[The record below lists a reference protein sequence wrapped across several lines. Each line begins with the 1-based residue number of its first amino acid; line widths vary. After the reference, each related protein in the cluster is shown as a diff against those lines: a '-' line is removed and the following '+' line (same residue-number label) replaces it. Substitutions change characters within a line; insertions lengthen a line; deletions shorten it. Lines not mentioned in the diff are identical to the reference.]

1 MASREAPHPPD
12 LRAHNFANRRNHVR
26 VDVLGQVEV
35 HSVWRLKP
43 VFLRELSES
52 GFSLEATS
60 PFEIG
65 LVHKFRMGIEG
76 QKKSMVVQATAMHCK
91 LESVTTDLPI
101 YIIGFEL
108 FQPSENLKREIQA
121 LVHFAEAMWH
131 DDETHDSPAAS

>member
-1 MASREAPHPPD
+1 MASHEAPRVPD
-12 LRAHNFANRRNHVR
+12 LSAHNFANRRSHVR

-60 PFEIG
+60 PFEVG

-76 QKKSMVVQATAMHCK
+76 HKKSMVVQATAMHCK
-91 LESVTTDLPI
+91 LESVTTGLPI
-101 YIIGFEL
+101 YIIGFRL
-108 FQPSENLKREIQA
+108 FEPSDAVRREMQA
-121 LVHFAEAMWH
+121 LVQFAESMWH
-131 DDETHDSPAAS
+131 ENEGHDGPVAS

>member
-1 MASREAPHPPD
+1 MASHEASHLPD
-12 LRAHNFANRRNHVR
+12 LSAHNFANRRSHVR

-65 LVHKFRMGIEG
+65 LVHKFRLGIEG
-76 QKKSMVVQATAMHCK
+76 HKKSMVVQATAMHCK
-91 LESVTTDLPI
+91 LQSVSTGLPI
-101 YIIGFEL
+101 YIIGFRL
-108 FQPSENLKREIQA
+108 FDPSESVQREMQA
-121 LVHFAEAMWH
+121 LVQFAESMWH
-131 DDETHDSPAAS
+131 DEQATPPAAS